1 VKELHSTAAG
11 VIFLHGYKAQ
21 PVNAGG
27 RRYAFELTPTDH
39 ELKHFFFHA
48 QTETEK
54 KRYVRVQRAS
64 MSKRKA
70 VVFLVQCPRK
80 CTNFQESKLKLSAP
94 NYYNYLE
101 ERGGGCECLFR
112 DQVREREID

>member
-1 VKELHSTAAG
+1 MWSG

-27 RRYAFELTPTDH
+27 RRYAFELIPTDH

-54 KRYVRVQRAS
+54 KR
-64 MSKRKA
+64 
-70 VVFLVQCPRK
+70 
-80 CTNFQESKLKLSAP
+80 
-94 NYYNYLE
+94 
-101 ERGGGCECLFR
+101 
-112 DQVREREID
+112 

>member
-1 VKELHSTAAG
+1 MKELHSTAAG

-80 CTNFQESKLKLSAP
+80 CTNFQDPHEITIIIWKSGGEGVNAYSVTKCVK
-94 NYYNYLE
+94 
-101 ERGGGCECLFR
+101 ER
-112 DQVREREID
+112 